1 MGMHRPCLCVFF
13 IPVPQGHRPQPE
25 VVLRNMDLVIIE
37 VSCFPENNL
46 PLLSFLIH
54 IKNPIVVKMN
64 RSGNIGVASHTSV
77 LPEVHIP
84 FYVYIQLIFPTKTHN
99 TAVAFKTDIPLD
111 PDIPIIQYIVVILFG
126 SYCSAVHK
134 PQGRLYMDPA
144 PCFRNNQVSCISIIH
159 SAVVS
164 LRIRTADER
173 DGPVLVPVGKVQ
185 FGPFP
190 PQDRHLFFDRVFRL
204 VPAPVVMISDYQCL
218 SVQVHGHRFGSAVI
232 DPCQLHVRIVPKG
245 VAVFY
250 DNMFPFCQLSAR
262 CQGAETPCVQ
272 FCLILPSP
280 CLFVEGDGSCLR
292 R

>member
-1 MGMHRPCLCVFF
+1 
-13 IPVPQGHRPQPE
+13 
-25 VVLRNMDLVIIE
+25 
-37 VSCFPENNL
+37 
-46 PLLSFLIH
+46 
-54 IKNPIVVKMN
+54 
-64 RSGNIGVASHTSV
+64 
-77 LPEVHIP
+77 
-84 FYVYIQLIFPTKTHN
+84 
-99 TAVAFKTDIPLD
+99 
-111 PDIPIIQYIVVILFG
+111 
-126 SYCSAVHK
+126 
-134 PQGRLYMDPA
+134 MDPA
-144 PCFRNNQVSCISIIH
+144 PCFCNNRVPCISTIPSSVI
-159 SAVVS
+159 
-164 LRIRTADER
+164 LIWRIRTADER
-173 DGPVLVPVGKVQ
+173 DGPVLVPVGEVQ

-245 VAVFY
+245 VTVFY
-250 DNMFPFCQLSAR
+250 DDMFPFGQLSAL